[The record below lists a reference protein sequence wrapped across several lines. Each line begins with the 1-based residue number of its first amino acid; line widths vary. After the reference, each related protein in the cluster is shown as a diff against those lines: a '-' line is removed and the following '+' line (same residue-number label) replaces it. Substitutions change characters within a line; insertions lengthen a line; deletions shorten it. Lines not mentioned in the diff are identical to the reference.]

1 MSNSSS
7 PIRNPDTSNPQVMT
21 TRGVWLV
28 VLNIVIPGSAQALAG
43 NRRLGRIGLTSTLI
57 GWFFVALLLTIN
69 AIWKT
74 ALVSIFALPFF
85 LVLAQIVLFYFAILW
100 IILTIDT
107 LRLVRI
113 VKTGPRARF
122 WLPGIAL
129 VLVALLAGGTIW
141 TSSLAGGVT
150 RIVSAIG
157 VAGPSVA
164 PIDGRYNF
172 LVLGVDTD
180 PERVQDGMGARPD
193 TMQVLS
199 IDAETGKVLSW
210 GFPRDMHNIPFPAT
224 SPMHTIYPDG
234 YTESS
239 AEYCT
244 EWACLNSVYV
254 DAELN
259 HADLYPE
266 AKKQGVSAGI
276 FAMMDAAEGM
286 TGLKMQF
293 YAVVDMTGLQRMID
307 ALGGVDIVVPER
319 VGLANMGVPDDEV
332 PEWIEAGP
340 QHLDGWHALMFAR
353 SRHAATGDYDRMNR
367 QQLLMQALQKQMNPT
382 NVLTKFQEISQAGGQ
397 MLRTNIPQTMFGT
410 LVDIAMKSRTAGYVG
425 TSFTPY
431 SPTFKIYPHD
441 PDFAKIKAYIQSQ
454 LHPPTPTATP
464 TPTN

>member
-7 PIRNPDTSNPQVMT
+7 PIRTPDTSNPQVMT

-28 VLNIVIPGSAQALAG
+28 VLNVLIPGSAQALAG

-57 GWFFVALLLTIN
+57 GWFFVALLIVIN

-74 ALVSIFALPFF
+74 ALISIFAMPFF
-85 LVLAQIVLFYFAILW
+85 LVLTQIVLVYFAILW
-100 IILTIDT
+100 IVLTIDT
-107 LRLVRI
+107 LRLMRI

-129 VLVALLAGGTIW
+129 VLVGVLAGGTLYA
-141 TSSLAGGVT
+141 SSLAGGVT
-150 RIVSAIG
+150 RLVSAIG
-157 VAGPSVA
+157 VAGPAVA
-164 PIDGRYNF
+164 PVDGRYNF
-172 LVLGVDTD
+172 LVLGVDSD
-180 PERVQDGMGARPD
+180 PEREQDGMGARPD

-199 IDAETGKVLSW
+199 VDANTGKVLSW

-224 SPMHTIYPDG
+224 SPMHKIYPNG
-234 YTESS
+234 YTESA
-239 AEYCT
+239 AEYCG
-244 EWACLNSVYV
+244 EWACLNTVYV

-266 AKKQGVSAGI
+266 AKKQGVSPGI

-319 VGLANMGVPDDEV
+319 VGIANMGVPDDEV

-367 QQLLMQALQKQMNPT
+367 QQLLMQALQKQMNPA
-382 NVLTKFQEISQAGGQ
+382 NVLAKFQEVSKAGGQ
-397 MLRTNIPQTMFGT
+397 LLRTNIPQPMFGT
-410 LVDIAMKSRTAGYVG
+410 LVDIAMKSRTAGYLG

-431 SPTFKIYPHD
+431 SPNFKIYPHD
-441 PDFAKIKAYIQSQ
+441 PDFAKIKAYIQTQ
-454 LHPPTPTATP
+454 LHPPTPTP
-464 TPTN
+464 TPSN